1 MKQAIKKKQSS
12 DTERIVE
19 EKLIENYAKYYRLA
33 YSYVNNET
41 DAQDIVQEGAYKAIL
56 NCGQLKNKE
65 YADTWIY
72 RIMINEALAFL
83 RKNKVQNVNIDDV
96 KEAASDTYHDPDLK
110 KAVDAL
116 EPLER
121 TIIILRYFED
131 LQLNQIAEITKENI
145 NTVKTRLY
153 RTLKKLNVKLSEE
166 NGI

>member
-41 DAQDIVQEGAYKAIL
+41 DAQDIVQ
-56 NCGQLKNKE
+56 
-65 YADTWIY
+65 
-72 RIMINEALAFL
+72 
-83 RKNKVQNVNIDDV
+83 
-96 KEAASDTYHDPDLK
+96 EAASDTYHDPDLK

>member
-12 DTERIVE
+12 DTEQIVE

-96 KEAASDTYHDPDLK
+96 QEAASDTYHDPDLK

-131 LQLNQIAEITKENI
+131 LQLNQIAKITKENI

-153 RTLKKLNVKLSEE
+153 RTLKKLNVTLSEE